1 MIKRTLAN
9 SDLSVS
15 SLCCGTV
22 AFGTVIRG
30 KNLRELYAAYRTA
43 GGNFFDSAHC
53 YSFWIRGGNGASEQA
68 LGECVR
74 QSGDRKQLVIATKGG
89 HPTGGDRYPR
99 PDRYLDPA
107 AVAQDITESLERLK
121 MDQIDLYYL
130 HRDDPRVPVGEIMD
144 GLNAE
149 IRRGRIR
156 YLGASNW
163 LSARI
168 AAANAYAS
176 AHGLAGFIA
185 SQPHWN
191 LAQPNPVADP
201 TLLFFN
207 SDDEAWHRTS
217 GLPVVAYSAAA
228 RGYFASG
235 GRLAA
240 TDYDNPISHA
250 RLQRAGELA
259 TQLGV
264 TPNQVAVAYLLNQPF
279 PVFPILGTTDPQHL
293 AEAVQATTLRL
304 TEDQL
309 RWLRGAGE
317 GTEPGSCSCLG
328 RAGCL

>member
-1 MIKRTLAN
+1 MRKQILGK

-30 KNLRELYAAYRTA
+30 QNLRQLYDAYRAA
-43 GGNFFDSAHC
+43 GGNFFDTAHC
-53 YSFWIRGGNGASEQA
+53 YAFWIRGGNGASERA

-74 QSGDRKQLVIATKGG
+74 QSGDRKDLVIATKGG
-89 HPTGGDRYPR
+89 HPPGGDPYPR

-107 AVAQDITESLERLK
+107 VVAQDITESLERLGLE
-121 MDQIDLYYL
+121 QIDLYYL

-168 AAANAYAS
+168 AAANAYAA

-191 LAQPNPVADP
+191 LAQPNQTADP
-201 TLLFFN
+201 TMLFLN
-207 SDDEAWHRTS
+207 SDEEAWHRTH
-217 GLPVVAYSAAA
+217 GLPVVAYSATA

-240 TDYDNPISHA
+240 TDYDNPISRG
-250 RLQRAGELA
+250 RLQRATELA
-259 TQLGV
+259 VQLGV
-264 TPNQVAVAYLLNQPF
+264 TPGQVAVAYLLNQPF
-279 PVFPILGTTDPQHL
+279 PAFPILGTTDPQHL
-293 AEAVQATTLRL
+293 ADAVQATRLRL
-304 TEDQL
+304 TEEQIN
-309 RWLRGAGE
+309 WLRG
-317 GTEPGSCSCLG
+317 
-328 RAGCL
+328 